1 VKAAVYDHHGPAAE
15 VLRVVEIDR
24 PEPGPGEVRVKVHV
38 SAVNPTDYKSRAGST
53 PRPIDGFQI
62 PHHDGAGVIDAVGPG
77 VDQGR
82 VGERVWVWL
91 AAAGRRVVA
100 IDMRGQ
106 YETPGA
112 DDHCHYRPEALAAD
126 IADIAAAVGPDGQ
139 GVHLLGHSFGGLIAR
154 QVVLAQT
161 ARISSLTLLGS
172 GPGSLR
178 GERAI
183 LLRAMLAEL
192 GKAGPSR
199 RAERVIELWEAKLG
213 PQAIADGVPAPIVA
227 FLRERMLR
235 NSAEGLVAMGK
246 YLLSCPDQ
254 IAALADLGS
263 SPVLVLYGENDDAW
277 APAAQDRMA
286 RRLGAQRVCIPAA
299 AHSPAVEAPET
310 TASTLT
316 AFWNAAEGS
325 ERRRKAGG
333 HGAAPPAADS
343 PGGSA
348 TGAAPPAAG
357 SPGGGTTGAG
367 GAAPPGAGSR
377 VRVGQDLWHPDDAA
391 ILRAERDVR
400 RMVSRAL
407 RHTPTG

>member
-1 VKAAVYDHHGPAAE
+1 VCERKPALLLPGYTGSKEDFLAVLQP
-15 VLRVVEIDR
+15 
-24 PEPGPGEVRVKVHV
+24 
-38 SAVNPTDYKSRAGST
+38 
-53 PRPIDGFQI
+53 
-62 PHHDGAGVIDAVGPG
+62 
-77 VDQGR
+77 
-82 VGERVWVWL
+82 L

-112 DDHCHYRPEALAAD
+112 DDHCHYRPDALAAD
-126 IADIAAAVGPDGQ
+126 IAGIAAAVGPDGQ
-139 GVHLLGHSFGGLIAR
+139 GVHLLGHSFGGLIAQ

-161 ARISSLTLLGS
+161 AMISSLTLLGS

-199 RAERVIELWEAKLG
+199 RAERVSELWEAKLG

-227 FLRERMLR
+227 FLRDRMLR

-263 SPVLVLYGENDDAW
+263 PPVLVLYGENDDAW
-277 APAAQDRMA
+277 APAVQDRMA

-325 ERRRKAGG
+325 ERRRNAAG
-333 HGAAPPAADS
+333 H
-343 PGGSA
+343 
-348 TGAAPPAAG
+348 GAAPPAAG
-357 SPGGGTTGAG
+357 SPGGGTN
-367 GAAPPGAGSR
+367 GAAPPAAGSPDGGTIGAGSSDTSDAGAPGPR
-377 VRVGQDLWHPDDAA
+377 PASAGSADARPSQGRRASAAAMPSGQWP
-391 ILRAERDVR
+391 R
-400 RMVSRAL
+400 
-407 RHTPTG
+407 